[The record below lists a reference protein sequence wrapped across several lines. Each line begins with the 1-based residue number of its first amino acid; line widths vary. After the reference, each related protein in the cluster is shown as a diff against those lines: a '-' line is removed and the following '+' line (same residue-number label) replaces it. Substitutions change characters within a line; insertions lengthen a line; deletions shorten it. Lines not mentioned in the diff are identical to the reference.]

1 MIKNTTFVFLIK
13 YPLHSYNIFVIINLI
28 RYGSDTYMMKI
39 KLTKKLPGEG
49 YYKSFNLKALYNFS
63 YQNTNKIITKL

>member
-1 MIKNTTFVFLIK
+1 MA
-13 YPLHSYNIFVIINLI
+13 
-28 RYGSDTYMMKI
+28 RE

-49 YYKSFNLKALYNFS
+49 YYKVPNLKALYNFS